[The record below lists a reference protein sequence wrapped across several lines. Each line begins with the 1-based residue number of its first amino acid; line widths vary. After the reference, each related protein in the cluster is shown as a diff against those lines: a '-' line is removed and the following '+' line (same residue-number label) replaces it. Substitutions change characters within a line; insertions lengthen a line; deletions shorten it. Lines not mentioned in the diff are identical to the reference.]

1 MKPKRKSDKISPIE
15 NKGPKPKRQQKGST
29 GKQPGKQS
37 VPIVQPNMAQPHTP
51 QQSQQPQSLFF
62 SNIMQSGQYG
72 ISPPLYN
79 QLMNMNSVASPAQ
92 VSQSSN
98 MIQTPG
104 ANLQSSDLLQTLL
117 DRLDKIDNKLGQL
130 GATRTKVENKLDA
143 INQRLNSMDMK
154 ISEIEKSQNLI
165 CEQYDTVNS
174 VAESN
179 KVNIEKLQADMHNLR
194 TENSAL
200 KAKSESL
207 TDDLTDM
214 KCRSMKDNLLFFGIP
229 EGLAQIPGERFV
241 PHGLENTVQN
251 GGFVSSE
258 MEINF
263 PLSQE
268 IQDPQSQQCDGM
280 ERSTGK
286 PVPSYSSVASGEENC
301 KFKVYDFC
309 NKVLK
314 MHEPEKCI
322 NIIVAHR
329 IGRSVPGR
337 IRPIVARLE
346 SDSKMAIKNALK
358 TIKLKDS
365 DYNVSDQYPQE
376 VKEKRKA
383 LIPELIKARAAGKTA
398 FLRRDK
404 LIIQENRYPPRGT
417 SD

>member
-1 MKPKRKSDKISPIE
+1 
-15 NKGPKPKRQQKGST
+15 
-29 GKQPGKQS
+29 
-37 VPIVQPNMAQPHTP
+37 V
-51 QQSQQPQSLFF
+51 
-62 SNIMQSGQYG
+62 
-72 ISPPLYN
+72 
-79 QLMNMNSVASPAQ
+79 
-92 VSQSSN
+92 
-98 MIQTPG
+98 
-104 ANLQSSDLLQTLL
+104 L

-130 GATRTKVENKLDA
+130 GATQSKVENKLDA
-143 INQRLNSMDMK
+143 INQRLNSMDLK
-154 ISEIEKSQNLI
+154 ISEIEKSQNFI
-165 CEQYDTVNS
+165 CEQYDTVS
-174 VAESN
+174 GVAESN
-179 KVNIEKLQADMHNLR
+179 SVKIEKLQAEMHNLK

-200 KAKSESL
+200 KAKSETL

-241 PHGLENTVQN
+241 PPGLKNTIRN
-251 GGFVSSE
+251 GGTESTE

-263 PLSQE
+263 QLSQLSQE
-268 IQDPQSQQCDGM
+268 VQDSQGQQIDGM
-280 ERSTGK
+280 ERSNCE

-301 KFKVYDFC
+301 KLKVYDFC

-329 IGRSVPGR
+329 IGRFVPGK

-346 SDSKMAIKNALK
+346 SDSKMTIKNVLK
-358 TIKLKDS
+358 TIKLKGT

-404 LIIQENRYPPRGT
+404 LIIQENRYSPRGT
-417 SD
+417 SN